1 MKTHE
6 LTIVLFGSKVGGGGE
21 KAVQK
26 GLMELFEGQVV
37 DTVHRPVHVM
47 SHSLKQK
54 FKGLEPFCC
63 PAALKKKESP
73 EKAAALY
80 LIFFYV
86 LTSLSFSKSSA
97 DITKSELRSR
107 T

>member
-6 LTIVLFGSKVGGGGE
+6 LTIVLFSSKVGGGGE

-54 FKGLEPFCC
+54 FKGLGWFCFPSC
-63 PAALKKKESP
+63 PVRKEERKPRSGSP
-73 EKAAALY
+73 LFPTHFIEFFE
-80 LIFFYV
+80 IFC
-86 LTSLSFSKSSA
+86 
-97 DITKSELRSR
+97 
-107 T
+107 

>member
-63 PAALKKKESP
+63 PAAQKKKESP
-73 EKAAALY
+73 AKGC
-80 LIFFYV
+80 F
-86 LTSLSFSKSSA
+86 SLSHLLLCPHF
-97 DITKSELRSR
+97 IEFFEIFC
-107 T
+107 

>member
-54 FKGLEPFCC
+54 FKGLAILLSCSPKEERKPSKRLLLSISSPFM
-63 PAALKKKESP
+63 S
-73 EKAAALY
+73 
-80 LIFFYV
+80 
-86 LTSLSFSKSSA
+86 SLH
-97 DITKSELRSR
+97 
-107 T
+107 

>member
-54 FKGLEPFCC
+54 FKGLAILLSCSPKEERKPRKGCC
-63 PAALKKKESP
+63 
-73 EKAAALY
+73 
-80 LIFFYV
+80 
-86 LTSLSFSKSSA
+86 SLSHLLLCPHF
-97 DITKSELRSR
+97 IEFFEIFC
-107 T
+107 

>member
-63 PAALKKKESP
+63 PAVQKERKPSKRLLLSISSP
-73 EKAAALY
+73 
-80 LIFFYV
+80 FMS
-86 LTSLSFSKSSA
+86 SLH
-97 DITKSELRSR
+97 
-107 T
+107 

>member
-6 LTIVLFGSKVGGGGE
+6 LTIVLFGSKVGGRGE

-54 FKGLEPFCC
+54 
-63 PAALKKKESP
+63 KK
-73 EKAAALY
+73 
-80 LIFFYV
+80 
-86 LTSLSFSKSSA
+86 FS
-97 DITKSELRSR
+97 
-107 T
+107 